1 MTDTHPVDLTMGPL
15 MDAPLMD
22 APLMDAESYMDAEPE
37 GMTTP
42 CLSEEQ
48 SECSED
54 EDEDEEEDAPPA
66 PLVRTTSVSK
76 APTAKG
82 TKAPRKALATKKP
95 PTKKPPTKKPP
106 TKKPPTKRTVR
117 RPYKS
122 MNHEKLIS
130 KQEMVETR
138 FNTVKTRY
146 ERLQTQLERFNNEI
160 ALRDAMPEQQVVEV

>member
-1 MTDTHPVDLTMGPL
+1 MTDTHPVDLTMG
-15 MDAPLMD
+15 PLMD

-106 TKKPPTKRTVR
+106 TKRTVR

>member
-1 MTDTHPVDLTMGPL
+1 MTDTHPVDLTMG
-15 MDAPLMD
+15 PLMD

-95 PTKKPPTKKPP
+95 PTKKPPTK
-106 TKKPPTKRTVR
+106 RTVR